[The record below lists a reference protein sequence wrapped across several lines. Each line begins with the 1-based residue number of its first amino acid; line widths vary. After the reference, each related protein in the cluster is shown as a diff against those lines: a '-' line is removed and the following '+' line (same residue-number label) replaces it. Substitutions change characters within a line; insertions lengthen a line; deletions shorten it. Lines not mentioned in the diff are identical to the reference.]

1 MNSLASTVTLTAIN
15 PQVPVHNQSAP
26 QHPLLIAHP
35 QRGIGRVEITLMV
48 RNREGGRESGG
59 VGIVMCVT
67 IPASHRRRRVPS
79 VPMSSHA
86 FALARRTRIRGVG
99 AVVGVLGALV
109 AINLAANLAQLPYR
123 ELVVPLS
130 VLALVVAVKARGM
143 RWSELGLSLRHM
155 PRGLLYGVVATV
167 GVAAVVTAGC
177 LIPATSQF
185 FLSEGYSDLRMA
197 VFSALVLIPLMTV
210 LPEELA
216 FRGVLQGALE
226 RVFGTTGVFVI
237 GSLAFGLWHVTSSL
251 GLTAGNAGLAD
262 LLGTG
267 PAGQLAGIG
276 LAVAATSVAGAGF
289 IWIRRRSSSLLAPI
303 GLHWAFNAVGALAAA
318 LTWRALAG

>member
-1 MNSLASTVTLTAIN
+1 MS
-15 PQVPVHNQSAP
+15 QFPVSSS
-26 QHPLLIAHP
+26 
-35 QRGIGRVEITLMV
+35 RSRVRAV
-48 RNREGGRESGG
+48 SGL
-59 VGIVMCVT
+59 V
-67 IPASHRRRRVPS
+67 A
-79 VPMSSHA
+79 
-86 FALARRTRIRGVG
+86 
-99 AVVGVLGALV
+99 VLGTLV
-109 AINLAANLAQLPYR
+109 GINLAANLADLPHR

-130 VLALVVAVKARGM
+130 VLALVVVVKARGM
-143 RWSELGLSLRHM
+143 RWSELGLSVRHM
-155 PRGLLYGVVATV
+155 PRGLLYGLAATV
-167 GVAAVVTAGC
+167 TVAAVVIAGC
-177 LIPATSQF
+177 LIPATSSF
-185 FLSEGYSDLRMA
+185 FLSERYSDLRLA

-226 RVFGTTGVFVI
+226 RVFGTTGVFVV

-267 PAGQLAGIG
+267 IWGQLAGIA

-289 IWIRRRSSSLLAPI
+289 IWIRRHSRSLLAPI

-318 LTWRALAG
+318 FTWRAVAG

>member
-1 MNSLASTVTLTAIN
+1 MSVQLAVSL
-15 PQVPVHNQSAP
+15 P
-26 QHPLLIAHP
+26 
-35 QRGIGRVEITLMV
+35 
-48 RNREGGRESGG
+48 RNRFRGLAGVLAVLSVL
-59 VGIVMCVT
+59 VGI
-67 IPASHRRRRVPS
+67 
-79 VPMSSHA
+79 
-86 FALARRTRIRGVG
+86 
-99 AVVGVLGALV
+99 
-109 AINLAANLAQLPYR
+109 NLTANLASLPYR
-123 ELVVPLS
+123 EWIVPLS
-130 VLALVVAVKARGM
+130 VLALVLVVKLRGM

-155 PRGLLYGVVATV
+155 PRGLAYGAAATAA
-167 GVAAVVTAGC
+167 VAAVVTAGC
-177 LIPATSQF
+177 LIPATSPF
-185 FLSEGYSDLRMA
+185 FLSERYSDLRMA

-210 LPEELA
+210 LPEEFA

-226 RVFGTTGVFVI
+226 RTFGTTGVFVV

-267 PAGQLAGIG
+267 LAGQVAGIG